1 MTHIVVPKQTGKSD
15 SCETLNEE
23 EIFDV
28 QDKYDLITLGWIH
41 VSDSLSVCQSPSF
54 SLFALVLSPS
64 IFYCPDSVWYG
75 YEAVSLFP
83 TSLLSI
89 LYCLV

>member
-41 VSDSLSVCQSPSF
+41 VSDSLSVCLSF
-54 SLFALVLSPS
+54 SSFALLLSPS
-64 IFYCPDSVWYG
+64 IFYCPVSMWYG

-89 LYCLV
+89 LYCIV